1 MGDAA
6 QDQTVFDTSDRQPFI
21 DGSLYPG
28 GNRHRAHMTSFTE
41 QVNNGPV
48 IVSLLKVRQ
57 LQTDHF
63 APPQAAAEQDGQ
75 NRMVSFARRVGL
87 VGRVE
92 KPAPLSA
99 GEPIAE
105 AGTKLLRAFDSPDKS
120 TRFP

>member
-1 MGDAA
+1 
-6 QDQTVFDTSDRQPFI
+6 
-21 DGSLYPG
+21 
-28 GNRHRAHMTSFTE
+28 MTSFSE

-57 LQTDHF
+57 LQTDHL
-63 APPQAAAEQDGQ
+63 APPQAAAQQDGE
-75 NRMVSFARRVGL
+75 NGMVSLALRVGL

-105 AGTKLLRAFDSPDKS
+105 AGTKLLRAFHTPDTAARS
-120 TRFP
+120 GLSNPLSEPNF